1 MSEKLFS
8 ETEIREMCRRDFID
22 ADRILQRL
30 WFARL
35 EREYDANSA
44 KIDAMIKASIPSK
57 TYSEVKASL
66 KRGKMIEMIDKL
78 FARNDELMKLMY
90 PNQFKEPEA
99 TP

>member
-8 ETEIREMCRRDFID
+8 EDEIREVCKRDFID

-30 WFARL
+30 RFARL

-57 TYSEVKASL
+57 TYSEFEASL
-66 KRGKMIEMIDKL
+66 KRGKMIDKL